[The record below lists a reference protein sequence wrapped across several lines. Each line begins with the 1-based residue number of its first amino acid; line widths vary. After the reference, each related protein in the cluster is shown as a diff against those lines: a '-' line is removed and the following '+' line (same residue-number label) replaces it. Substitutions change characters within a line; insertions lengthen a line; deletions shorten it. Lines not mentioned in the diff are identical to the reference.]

1 MLRESRRPRPNARL
15 WRDTSVLDL
24 SGVITMSPRPTNDWM
39 FNKMVVANK
48 KAPSG
53 PVTSHPLALRS
64 WWVGLPR
71 SQFWDAVRGEKG
83 QRMARPTVPVS
94 LRDGAVRLRP

>member
-1 MLRESRRPRPNARL
+1 
-15 WRDTSVLDL
+15 
-24 SGVITMSPRPTNDWM
+24 MSPRPRNDWM
-39 FNKMVVANK
+39 FNRPVVAQK

-53 PVTSHPLALRS
+53 PVTSQPRALRS

-71 SQFWDAVRGEKG
+71 SQFWAEVRGEEG
-83 QRMARPTVPVS
+83 QRMARTTVPVS